1 MEDIKGKRSQLSFK
15 LIMSALTLAFLL
27 LFIILNL
34 SMYTKTKRFL
44 ISSIEDSAESLAK
57 TLSLSVISYYL
68 EHNYFDL
75 KRTALKLST
84 QKNLVYVIFYDSEG
98 EVIIAVKNGREWE
111 PGAKILAFRQGTI
124 TRNLFKDKVIVVGK
138 SIEKDGIVWGYLKF
152 ALRVDDYIGVI
163 NKMNQ
168 AFFVSIL
175 LMMAFALLFVLPLS
189 RFVSSVVN
197 LVNDLSDFLKKT
209 PQPQADET
217 FRILILEKYPS
228 LNLFKEF
235 NDIVNVLKETISI
248 INELKEKEKKSA
260 LWEGTKKAAK
270 RVVHDTKQILS
281 TLDLT
286 ISASDILKGEEPEIP
301 REKVN
306 KLLMELR
313 EQIDTILGFFDVLIK
328 YAESNLRLN
337 AHRHNFRQEII
348 EKLRKIFSAKL
359 RSFKIDLEVRL
370 NPPEPVFVFD
380 KYLLMRV
387 FINLMNNAIEAIG
400 TRGKITIEGELK
412 EGWFIIKFSDTG
424 PGIPSDRIGKIFEE
438 GFTTKAQGSGFGLSI
453 VKAII
458 EDLHKGRINV
468 DSRLGQGTTFI
479 IYLPEDPTRV
489 SRD

>member
-1 MEDIKGKRSQLSFK
+1 
-15 LIMSALTLAFLL
+15 MSIITFTFLL
-27 LFIILNL
+27 LFIVSNL
-34 SMYTKTKRFL
+34 SMYTKTKKFL
-44 ISSIEDSAESLAK
+44 IASIEDSAESLAK
-57 TLSLSVISYYL
+57 TLGLSVISYYL

-98 EVIIAVKNGREWE
+98 EVIIAVKNGSEWE
-111 PGAKILAFRQGTI
+111 PGAKVLAFRQGTI
-124 TRNLFKDKVIVVGK
+124 TKNLFRDKVIVVGK

-163 NKMNQ
+163 NQMNK
-168 AFFVSIL
+168 AFFISIS

-209 PQPQADET
+209 PQPQAGET
-217 FRILILEKYPS
+217 FRILILEKYPG

-235 NDIVNVLKETISI
+235 NDIVHVLKETISI

-286 ISASDILKGEEPEIP
+286 ISASEILRAEEPAIP
-301 REKVN
+301 REKVDR
-306 KLLMELR
+306 LLMELR

-328 YAESNLRLN
+328 YAEANLRLN
-337 AHRHNFRQEII
+337 AQRHSFKQEII
-348 EKLRKIFSAKL
+348 EKLKKIFGTKL
-359 RSFKIDLEVRL
+359 KSFKIDFEVKL
-370 NPPEPVFVFD
+370 NPPEPFFVFD

-400 TRGKITIEGELK
+400 SRGKITIEGELK
-412 EGWFIIKFSDTG
+412 DGWFIIKFSDTG
-424 PGIPSDRIGKIFEE
+424 PGIPSDMINKIFEE
-438 GFTTKAQGSGFGLSI
+438 GFTTKTQGSGFGLSI

-458 EDLHKGRINV
+458 EDLHKGKITVN
-468 DSRLGQGTTFI
+468 STPGEGTTFI
-479 IYLPEDPTRV
+479 IHLPEDPTKG